1 MTSSPLPRR
10 VSIPVDVGGVVIG
23 GDAPIVVQSMTNT
36 DTADVEATARQSA
49 DLARA
54 GSEIVRITVD
64 RDEAA
69 KAVPHIRDRLRQMG
83 VAVPLVGDFHYNGHT
98 LLGENP
104 ACAEALDK
112 LRINPGN
119 VGFKGKR
126 DRQFST
132 IIELALKYGKPVRIG
147 VNWGSLDQ
155 ELLTR
160 LMDEN
165 AASPTPK
172 DARAVMHEAIVQS
185 GLLSAERAQELGLG
199 PDRIVI
205 SAKVSAV
212 QDLVSVYSLLAQRCR
227 YALHLGLTE
236 AGMGSKGIVAST
248 AAMGILLQ
256 QGIGDTIRVSL
267 TPEPGGDR
275 TQEVRVAQEIL
286 QTMGLRSFVPI
297 VAACPG
303 CGRTTSTVFQ
313 ELASEIQ
320 GYLRARMPEWKQ
332 KFPGRGGDEPCRDGM
347 HRQRTGRIQARRHR
361 HFAPRHRRGA
371 GRARVHR
378 RPEGDDPA
386 RGQHRGRVQ
395 DNRRGLRGPPLRR
408 AEDGAGDGSLIHKP
422 RGHET
427 YLPTRFQDVPIC
439 RAAFGALERH
449 AC

>member
-1 MTSSPLPRR
+1 MTSSFLPRR
-10 VSIPVDVGGVVIG
+10 VSIPVNVGGVTIG
-23 GDAPIVVQSMTNT
+23 GAAPIVVQSMTNT
-36 DTADVEATARQSA
+36 DTADVEATAQQSA
-49 DLARA
+49 ELARA

-69 KAVPHIRDRLRQMG
+69 KAVPHIRDRLAQMG
-83 VAVPLVGDFHYNGHT
+83 AAVPLVGDFHYNGHT
-98 LLGENP
+98 LLGQNP

-112 LRINPGN
+112 YRINPGN
-119 VGFKGKR
+119 VGFKAKR
-126 DRQFST
+126 DRQFSE
-132 IIELALKYGKPVRIG
+132 IVELALKYGKPVRIG

-165 AASPTPK
+165 AASPAPK

-185 GLLSAERAQELGLG
+185 GLLSAERAEALGMG
-199 PDRIVI
+199 PDKIVI

-212 QDLVSVYSLLAQRCR
+212 QDLVSVYTMLAARCR

-313 ELASEIQ
+313 ELASDIQ
-320 GYLRARMPEWKQ
+320 GYVRARMPQWRDKY
-332 KFPGRGGDEPCRDGM
+332 PGVESLNLAVMGCIVNGPGESKHADIGISLPGTGEAPSAPVFIDGKKAMTLRGANIAAEFKAIVEGYVAKRYGGD
-347 HRQRTGRIQARRHR
+347 
-361 HFAPRHRRGA
+361 
-371 GRARVHR
+371 R
-378 RPEGDDPA
+378 RP
-386 RGQHRGRVQ
+386 
-395 DNRRGLRGPPLRR
+395 
-408 AEDGAGDGSLIHKP
+408 
-422 RGHET
+422 
-427 YLPTRFQDVPIC
+427 
-439 RAAFGALERH
+439 
-449 AC
+449 